1 MTASSLKAKELGTSL
16 LSQIKEQIL
25 KIPGVPQVREGAKI
39 GVKYMETGDKGKQDF
54 SHSIFAPS
62 YYKTLAKGKPAVE
75 KKIIDKNLK
84 VKKLAPEPAIP
95 SITPHKTPLKFAGAL
110 SARLLT
116 DVGEDATRRF
126 YWRYN
131 HPMPIAD
138 RIAEQIV
145 GGTYA
150 KDIISKGRGGT
161 GRFNPTETSMIR
173 LAAIGLPVGASLGHL
188 NLMNPGEAFRPKG
201 YKQKYAAE
209 GSDDRRQTTQLAPE
223 LLDRVFLGRRG
234 RPLKYETAK
243 ADIPTLTPQKYGDYM
258 RYAYQ
263 NKGLTG
269 LGLVKGTMANLEG
282 KPEVSVV
289 GFPFGLQSGGAL
301 AGGAI
306 GLRQG
311 LRAKGGAGKIAARGG
326 GYALAG
332 ALAGKLSNM
341 AIAAANRPQYPP
353 TLQYQ

>member
-1 MTASSLKAKELGTSL
+1 MTASSLKAKELGTGL
-16 LSQIKEQIL
+16 LSQIKQQIL
-25 KIPGVPQVREGAKI
+25 KIPGVPQVREGADI
-39 GVKYMETGDKGKQDF
+39 GIEYMKTGDKGKQDY
-54 SHSIFAPS
+54 SHSVVAPK
-62 YYKTLAKGKPAVE
+62 YYKTLAKGRPAVQ

-84 VKKLAPEPAIP
+84 VKTLETEPAIP
-95 SITPHKTPLKFAGAL
+95 SVTPHKTPLKFAGAMA
-110 SARLLT
+110 ARLLT
-116 DVGEDATRRF
+116 DVGEDATRKF
-126 YWRYN
+126 YWHYN

-138 RIAEQIV
+138 RITEQII
-145 GGTYA
+145 GGDYA
-150 KDIISKGRGGT
+150 KDILPTAMGGT
-161 GRFNPTETSMIR
+161 GRFNPTEKSMIR
-173 LAAIGLPVGASLGHL
+173 LASIGLPVGASLGHL

-209 GSDDRRQTTQLAPE
+209 GSADRRQTTQLAPE

-269 LGLVKGTMANLEG
+269 LGLIKGTMANLEG

-353 TLQYQ
+353 TLQY

>member
-1 MTASSLKAKELGTSL
+1 MRKQSQDIFSYLKSL
-16 LSQIKEQIL
+16 
-25 KIPGVPQVREGAKI
+25 VPAPVKEGAKI
-39 GVKYMETGDKGKQDF
+39 GIEQMKTGVKDPETGKRVQDF
-54 SHSIFAPS
+54 SHSIFAPG
-62 YYKTLAKGKPAVE
+62 YYKELAKEKPGQ
-75 KKIIDKNLK
+75 KIINKDLK
-84 VKKLAPEPAIP
+84 VERLPGTP
-95 SITPHKTPLKFAGAL
+95 SVTPHKTPLKFAGAMA
-110 SARLLT
+110 ARLLT
-116 DVGEDATRRF
+116 DVGEDASRKF
-126 YWRYN
+126 YWHYN

-138 RIAEQIV
+138 RVAEQII

-150 KDIISKGRGGT
+150 KDILPKRMGGT
-161 GRFNPTETSMIR
+161 ERFNPTEKSMIR
-173 LAAIGLPVGASLGHL
+173 LASIGLPVGASLGHL

-209 GSDDRRQTTQLAPE
+209 GADDRRQTTQVAPE

-243 ADIPTLTPQKYGDYM
+243 ADIPDLTPKRYGDYM

-269 LGLVKGTMANLEG
+269 LGLLKGTTSNLEG
-282 KPEVSVV
+282 KPEISVV

-301 AGGAI
+301 TGGAI

-311 LRAKGGAGKIAARGG
+311 IRMKGAGAGKIAARGG
-326 GYALAG
+326 GFALAG

-341 AIAAANRPQYPP
+341 AIASANRPQYPP

>member
-1 MTASSLKAKELGTSL
+1 MLANIRKL
-16 LSQIKEQIL
+16 
-25 KIPGVPQVREGAKI
+25 IPAPVKEGAKI
-39 GVKYMETGDKGKQDF
+39 GIKYMETGDKGKQDY
-54 SHSIFAPS
+54 SHSIFAPG
-62 YYKTLAKGKPAVE
+62 YYKILAKGKPAVE

-84 VKKLAPEPAIP
+84 VKKLATEPAIP

-150 KDIISKGRGGT
+150 KDIMSKGRGGT

-209 GSDDRRQTTQLAPE
+209 GSDDRRQTTQIAPE

-234 RPLKYETAK
+234 RPLKYATAK
-243 ADIPTLTPQKYGDYM
+243 ADIPDLTPQRYGDYM

-311 LRAKGGAGKIAARGG
+311 IRMKGAGAGKIAARGG
-326 GYALAG
+326 GFALAG

-353 TLQYQ
+353 TLQY